1 MILLSTTLRNLG
13 KIIRNEFESLRNLFT
28 MNTVLERNK
37 SLIDWTTSIFSIFW
51 GVWWGIF
58 INSLLQDPIHATNSY
73 SLLDTNKLLV
83 ISSFV
88 TALFVYFYVRWLREI
103 KSLYSRTFTR
113 TTKQKFFYAFLLWI
127 SFACLALAL
136 AYIHDL
142 SIGIVQ
148 YGIVLTSLWM
158 LLNILILAS
167 Y

>member
-1 MILLSTTLRNLG
+1 MG
-13 KIIRNEFESLRNLFT
+13 ESISI

-58 INSLLQDPIHATNSY
+58 LNSLLQEPIQATNPY

-83 ISSFV
+83 ISSLA
-88 TALFVYFYVRWLREI
+88 TALFVYYYVKWLWEI
-103 KSLYSRTFTR
+103 KSVYSRTYTR
-113 TTKQKFFYAFLLWI
+113 TAKRKFLYAFLLWI
-127 SFACLALAL
+127 SFACLAWGL
-136 AYIHDL
+136 AYIHNL

-148 YGIVLTSLWM
+148 YGISLTSLWM
-158 LLNILILAS
+158 VLDILILAS